1 MKNKERKRKIKEKGR
16 APFNAYF
23 LYSDYDPTALRVAR
37 LAYET
42 PPVLPWQSLGSAAV
56 VDVVL

>member
-1 MKNKERKRKIKEKGR
+1 MRNKERKRKIKEKGR
-16 APFNAYF
+16 ALFNAYF

-42 PPVLPWQSLGSAAV
+42 LVPLSQLAASAAV